1 MTADTEPRITQM
13 SKFWI
18 RLIAILEIIGGLSG
32 IVFVALELVAAPT
45 DRQTLI
51 LASIAMAVYLFSL
64 IAGITL
70 WIGRPFSRVAS
81 IIIQAIQLPK
91 YLSQLLIFMFSFGFD
106 AYVYGILTSNAQA
119 IFGFE
124 FKFLAFNQLFV
135 NVADSPA
142 GFGISIPACAFLV
155 MLLRY
160 KPKRTIPDGVL
171 VSDAER
177 TEQLVGSERE

>member
-1 MTADTEPRITQM
+1 M

-18 RLIAILEIIGGLSG
+18 RLIAILEIIGGLCG
-32 IVFVALELVAAPT
+32 IVFVALELVAGPT

-51 LASIAMAVYLFSL
+51 LAAIALAVYLFSL

-70 WIGRPFSRVAS
+70 WIRRPFGRVAS

-91 YLSQLLIFMFSFGFD
+91 YMSQLLIFMFSFGAD
-106 AYVYGILTSNAQA
+106 AYVYGILTNKAQA

-155 MLLRY
+155 MLLKD

-171 VSDAER
+171 VTDADGTQRSVEQER
-177 TEQLVGSERE
+177 G